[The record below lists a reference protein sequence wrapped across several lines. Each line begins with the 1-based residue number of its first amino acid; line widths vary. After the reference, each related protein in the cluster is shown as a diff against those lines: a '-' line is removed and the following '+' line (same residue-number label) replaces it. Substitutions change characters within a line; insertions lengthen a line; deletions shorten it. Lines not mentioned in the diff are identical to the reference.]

1 MKLIDQRVIVV
12 NIGNGLM
19 SSDIYANPDDDGKL
33 WATRRMSDIHSSTE
47 VKDFM
52 EKVISQFFLRS
63 SKIVLP
69 SLKWSQ
75 KSTQKFT
82 QEFVLNDYTFGYN
95 Y

>member
-19 SSDIYANPDDDGKL
+19 SSDIYANPDDGGKL
-33 WATRRMSDIHSSTE
+33 WATRRMSDIHASTE

-95 Y
+95 

>member
-1 MKLIDQRVIVV
+1 MKLIDKRVIVV

-19 SSDIYANPDDDGKL
+19 SDIYANPDDDGKL
-33 WATRRMSDIHSSTE
+33 WATRRMSSIHASTE

-95 Y
+95 